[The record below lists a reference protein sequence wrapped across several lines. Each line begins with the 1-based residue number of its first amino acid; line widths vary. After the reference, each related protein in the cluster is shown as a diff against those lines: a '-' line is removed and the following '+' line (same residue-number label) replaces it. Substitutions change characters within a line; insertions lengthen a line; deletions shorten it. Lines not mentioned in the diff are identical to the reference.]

1 MSAFFVT
8 GTGTD
13 IGKTYVTAALLRHLR
28 AAGRRPVAVFKPVL
42 SGFDGAAPEIS
53 DAAVLLA
60 AAGEEASA
68 NNIAAT
74 SPWRFAAPLSPDMAA
89 AREGEEIDF
98 DELVMFTRAASRLPG
113 TVLVEGVGGVMV
125 PLDGRH
131 TVLDWLEAAGLPVLL
146 VAGSYLGTLSH
157 TLTALTA
164 LQTRSLAP
172 AALVVNESAG
182 STVPLDETVATL
194 ARFTDRPIHVVP
206 RDGPP
211 DLAPLIATLGL

>member
-1 MSAFFVT
+1 MTAFFVT

-28 AAGRRPVAVFKPVL
+28 AAGHPVTVFKPVL
-42 SGFDGAAPEIS
+42 SGFDSTAPETS

-60 AAGEEASA
+60 AAGAEPGAR
-68 NNIAAT
+68 NIAAT

-89 AREGEEIDF
+89 AREGKAVDL
-98 DELVMFTRAASRLPG
+98 DQLVAFTRSAAGRPG

-125 PLDGRH
+125 PLDDRH
-131 TVLDWLEAAGLPVLL
+131 TVLDWMARAGLPVIL

-164 LQTRSLAP
+164 LQSRGIAP
-172 AALVVNESAG
+172 LALVVNESAG
-182 STVPLDETVATL
+182 STVPLEETVATL
-194 ARFTDRPIHVVP
+194 ARFTGCPIHVVP
-206 RDGPP
+206 RGGPP
-211 DLAPLIATLGL
+211 DLAPLTATLGL